1 MNLLCRW
8 WGTMR
13 PTVKGRVA
21 VFHPQGFLDGN
32 NAPAF
37 LTIEDIKATEGL
49 NIDMLL
55 VSLKKVIFFNK
66 NGLDVFIRLL
76 INIRNQKRI
85 SVGLCD
91 YDPIK
96 FKTIQTFY
104 GSNLNFSLFRTE
116 KIAELFVATNK
127 NDPKT
132 VLLYN
137 EEPSQRSAMAIELF
151 DYGHNP
157 VIAQTKK
164 EFEEKKEKPDLY
176 YTIIEDTYLGLF
188 GQKVATRVT
197 GNAIIYTISNFL
209 DAEIG
214 NTFNIAY
221 HNNSLNVGFRLFI
234 FDAYKVVSMNIH
246 ALNFFTKLAS
256 SAAEYNATI
265 CFVGLTF
272 EKTPITFKNDLE
284 DAGILFFDQME
295 DILKNKELLQELGGS
310 SATTSKNVR
319 SITKG
324 LINELSGLVDATV
337 STLAMMTNAKATK
350 ESMNIQMLEL
360 KQAENQYASSIGF
373 YGDLDGMIILVFP
386 KDIAKKACEL
396 LIGDVAE
403 NEESVLDSLAEFVN
417 IIGGRAK
424 ALLGDKKYRV
434 DITLPRTY
442 ADVHSLID
450 MVQNKK
456 GVQVDLSFEGS
467 RFTFFLT
474 R

>member
-1 MNLLCRW
+1 
-8 WGTMR
+8 MR
-13 PTVKGRVA
+13 ATVKGRVA

-32 NAPAF
+32 NAPSF
-37 LTIEDIKATEGL
+37 ITIDDIKATEAL

-76 INIRNQKRI
+76 LSIRSHKHI

-91 YDPIK
+91 YDSAK
-96 FKTIQTFY
+96 FKTIQIFY
-104 GSNLNFSLFRTE
+104 GGNLNFSLFRTE
-116 KIAELFVATNK
+116 KIAELFVSTNK

-132 VLLYN
+132 VLVYN
-137 EEPSQRSAMAIELF
+137 ADPSQRSAMAIELF

-157 VIAQTKK
+157 IIAQSQK
-164 EFEEKKEKPDLY
+164 EFEDKKQNPDLY
-176 YTIIEDTYLGLF
+176 YAVIEDTYLGLF

-197 GNAIIYTISNFL
+197 GNAIIYTIANFL

-234 FDAYKVVSMNIH
+234 FDAYKVVSMNVH

-256 SAAEYNATI
+256 SAAEYNASI

-272 EKTPITFKNDLE
+272 EKTPIAFKNDLE

-295 DILKNKELLQELGGS
+295 DILKNKELLEELGGS
-310 SATTSKNVR
+310 SATSSKNIR
-319 SITKG
+319 MLTKG

-337 STLAMMTNAKATK
+337 STLAMMTNAQASK
-350 ESMNIQMLEL
+350 ESMNIQKLEI
-360 KQAENQYASSIGF
+360 KESQDQYASSIGF
-373 YGDLDGMIILVFP
+373 YGDLDGMIILIFP
-386 KDIAKKACEL
+386 KNIAKKACEL
-396 LIGDVAE
+396 LIGEATE
-403 NEESVLDSLAEFVN
+403 NEEEILDSLAEFVN

-424 ALLGDKKYRV
+424 ALLSEKKNRV

-442 ADVHSLID
+442 ANVNSLLE
-450 MVQNKK
+450 MAQNKK
-456 GVQVDLSFEGS
+456 GVQVNLSFEGS
-467 RFTFFLT
+467 NFIFFLT